1 MRNGASLAADP
12 TLTGV
17 WSLPKQE
24 ALRLAFQRRSR
35 SGSEE
40 PGRRAAY
47 HRPALA
53 PAPVP
58 SVAGSG
64 REDLPC
70 RLAVPRPFSR
80 PGPRAVPR
88 HPKASLNL
96 GTSRKSGLSDFA
108 PSRLQA
114 VRDPVRCRTSPVA
127 RLVSFLGRAAFAVAS
142 IRFQNPLFGAG
153 LSAFVSKGPIPVS
166 MSERCAAGAI
176 RATANRPTYPPS
188 AVLPVDKAG

>member
-58 SVAGSG
+58 SVTGTDPKTCSG
-64 REDLPC
+64 
-70 RLAVPRPFSR
+70 RLAVPRPSSR
-80 PGPRAVPR
+80 PMPQAVPLR
-88 HPKASLNL
+88 PQAPLNL
-96 GTSRKSGLSDFA
+96 STGRQVR
-108 PSRLQA
+108 PVRLCA
-114 VRDPVRCRTSPVA
+114 LGASTVRDPVCFRTSPDA
-127 RLVSFLGRAAFAVAS
+127 RLVSFLDLAAFAVAS
-142 IRFQNPLFGAG
+142 IRFRNPLFRAG
-153 LSAFVSKGPIPVS
+153 LSTFASEGPIPVS
-166 MSERCAAGAI
+166 MSGRCAAEAI
-176 RATANRPTYPPS
+176 RASARACTYPLS
-188 AVLPVDKAG
+188 TTMPVDKAG